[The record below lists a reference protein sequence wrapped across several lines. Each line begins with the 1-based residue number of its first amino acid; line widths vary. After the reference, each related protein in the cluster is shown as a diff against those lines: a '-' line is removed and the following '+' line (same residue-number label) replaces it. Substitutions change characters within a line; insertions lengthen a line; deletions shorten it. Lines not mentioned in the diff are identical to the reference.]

1 MDDWLELAWRPF
13 AFRLPR
19 PLVTAQGALLE
30 KRGWLLRLQAA
41 DGRLGWGEAA
51 PLEPQAPG
59 AGAIQPKVSQGQSAQ
74 DQGHQGQDSQKQGP
88 RSQDAAAQAPSGL
101 GPTAFPA
108 DGQPGDRR
116 AAPGS
121 QAPATGLATTARQ
134 FPAPGLPTAPLTSPD
149 GFEACATAI
158 AALGPRLERRVLEQ
172 ALPQLPGPLA
182 FALGLALADLDGLG
196 SPAQGGWLAAPPSA
210 ELLPAGAAALTA
222 LDALLQERP
231 LGQAASPSPGGDA
244 QVPAT
249 EPPGQGIPPLTV
261 KWKVAAGADAEERAV
276 LEQLLARLPAGWKLR
291 LDANGGW
298 DRPTAQAWAERL
310 AGDPRLDWLEQ
321 PLAVA
326 DPAGLER
333 LAALVPVA
341 LDESLRADP
350 ALAQRWSGWQVRRP
364 ASEGDPR
371 PLLAALQAGTPNLC
385 LSTAFETGIGRR
397 LLAHLAAL
405 QAQGP
410 TPTAPGLAPGW
421 RPQGEL
427 FAADPERVWGAVGLF
442 GWGDLGLGI

>member
-1 MDDWLELAWRPF
+1 MDDGLELVWRPF

-19 PLVTAQGALLE
+19 QLVTAQGALVE

-51 PLEPQAPG
+51 PLEPQALG
-59 AGAIQPKVSQGQSAQ
+59 AGVSQPPGSQGQSPR
-74 DQGHQGQDSQKQGP
+74 DQGPQVLGTLGQE
-88 RSQDAAAQAPSGL
+88 ATAQ
-101 GPTAFPA
+101 
-108 DGQPGDRR
+108 
-116 AAPGS
+116 GS
-121 QAPATGLATTARQ
+121 QPQTPQGH
-134 FPAPGLPTAPLTSPD
+134 G
-149 GFEACATAI
+149 ACAVAI

-172 ALPQLPGPLA
+172 ALPQLPAPLA
-182 FALGLALADLDGLG
+182 FALGLALAELDGLG
-196 SPAQGGWLAAPPSA
+196 SPAQGGWLDAPPSA
-210 ELLPAGAAALTA
+210 ELLPAGSTALTA
-222 LDALLQERP
+222 LDALLQGRP
-231 LGQAASPSPGGDA
+231 LGQAASPSLAADA
-244 QVPAT
+244 LVMAA
-249 EPPGQGIPPLTV
+249 EPLGQGTPPLTV

-276 LEQLLARLPAGWKLR
+276 LEQLLARLPAGWTLR

-321 PLAVA
+321 PLSVA
-326 DPAGLER
+326 DPEGLER

-341 LDESLRADP
+341 LDESLMADP

-410 TPTAPGLAPGW
+410 TPSAPGLAPGW
-421 RPQGEL
+421 RPQGAL
-427 FAADPERVWGAVGLF
+427 FAADPERVWAAVG
-442 GWGDLGLGI
+442 

>member
-1 MDDWLELAWRPF
+1 MDDGLELAWRPF

-19 PLVTAQGALLE
+19 QLVTAQGALVE

-51 PLEPQAPG
+51 PLEPQALG
-59 AGAIQPKVSQGQSAQ
+59 AGATQPPGPQGQGSRV
-74 DQGHQGQDSQKQGP
+74 QGHQDLGSLGQE
-88 RSQDAAAQAPSGL
+88 ATAQ
-101 GPTAFPA
+101 
-108 DGQPGDRR
+108 
-116 AAPGS
+116 GS
-121 QAPATGLATTARQ
+121 QPKDPQGH
-134 FPAPGLPTAPLTSPD
+134 G
-149 GFEACATAI
+149 ACAAAI

-172 ALPQLPGPLA
+172 ALPQLPRPLA
-182 FALGLALADLDGLG
+182 FALGLALAELDGLG
-196 SPAQGGWLAAPPSA
+196 SPAQGGWLDAPPSA

-222 LDALLQERP
+222 LDALLQGRP
-231 LGQAASPSPGGDA
+231 LGQAASPSPAPDA
-244 QVPAT
+244 PVMAA
-249 EPPGQGIPPLTV
+249 EPPGQGTPPLTV

-276 LEQLLARLPAGWKLR
+276 LEQLLARLPAGWTLR

-321 PLAVA
+321 PLSVA
-326 DPAGLER
+326 DPEGLER

-410 TPTAPGLAPGW
+410 TPSAPGLAPGW

-427 FAADPERVWGAVGLF
+427 FAADPERVWGAVG
-442 GWGDLGLGI
+442 

>member
-1 MDDWLELAWRPF
+1 MDDGLELAWRPF

-19 PLVTAQGALLE
+19 QLVTAQGALVE

-51 PLEPQAPG
+51 PLEPQALG
-59 AGAIQPKVSQGQSAQ
+59 AGPTQPPGSQGQGSR
-74 DQGHQGQDSQKQGP
+74 DQGHQGQDSQRQGP
-88 RSQDAAAQAPSGL
+88 LSQDAAAQAPFGL
-101 GPTAFPA
+101 RPTALPA

-116 AAPGS
+116 GAPSSQARATGLPTTERQLPAPGS
-121 QAPATGLATTARQ
+121 
-134 FPAPGLPTAPLTSPD
+134 PTAFLTSPD
-149 GFEACATAI
+149 GFEACAAAI
-158 AALGPRLERRVLEQ
+158 TDLGPRLERRVLEQ
-172 ALPQLPGPLA
+172 ALPQLPRPLA
-182 FALGLALADLDGLG
+182 FALGLALAELDGLG

-222 LDALLQERP
+222 LEALLQKRP
-231 LGQAASPSPGGDA
+231 PGQAASLSAAADIQGSA
-244 QVPAT
+244 A
-249 EPPGQGIPPLTV
+249 EPLRQPIAPITL

-276 LEQLLARLPAGWKLR
+276 LEQLLARLPAGWTLR

-298 DRPTAQAWAERL
+298 DRATAQAWAERL

-321 PLAVA
+321 PLSVA
-326 DPAGLER
+326 DPEGLEW

-341 LDESLRADP
+341 LDESLMADP

-385 LSTAFETGIGRR
+385 LSTALETGIGRR

-427 FAADPERVWGAVGLF
+427 FAADPERVWRAVG
-442 GWGDLGLGI
+442 

>member
-19 PLVTAQGALLE
+19 QLVTAQGALVE

-51 PLEPQAPG
+51 PLEPQTPG
-59 AGAIQPKVSQGQSAQ
+59 AGVSQPKGSQGQGSRV
-74 DQGHQGQDSQKQGP
+74 QGHQGQDSQRQGP
-88 RSQDAAAQAPSGL
+88 RSQDAAAQAPFGL
-101 GPTAFPA
+101 RPTAVPA
-108 DGQPGDRR
+108 NGQPGDRR
-116 AAPGS
+116 GPPDS
-121 QAPATGLATTARQ
+121 QAPATGLPTTERQ
-134 FPAPGLPTAPLTSPD
+134 LPAPGSPTEFLISPD
-149 GFEACATAI
+149 GFEACA
-158 AALGPRLERRVLEQ
+158 AAMTDLGPRLERRVLEQ
-172 ALPQLPGPLA
+172 ALPQLPRPLA
-182 FALGLALADLDGLG
+182 FALGLALAELDGLG
-196 SPAQGGWLAAPPSA
+196 SPAQGGWLEAPPSA

-222 LDALLQERP
+222 LDALVQGRP
-231 LGQAASPSPGGDA
+231 RGQAASPSLAADA
-244 QVPAT
+244 LVMAA
-249 EPPGQGIPPLTV
+249 EPLGQGTPPLTV

-276 LEQLLARLPAGWKLR
+276 LEQLLARLPAGWTLR

-298 DRPTAQAWAERL
+298 DRATAQAWAERL
-310 AGDPRLDWLEQ
+310 AGDPRLNWLEQ
-321 PLAVA
+321 PLAAA
-326 DPAGLER
+326 DPEGLER

-341 LDESLRADP
+341 LDESLLADP

-427 FAADPERVWGAVGLF
+427 FAADPERVWGAVG
-442 GWGDLGLGI
+442 

>member
-1 MDDWLELAWRPF
+1 MDDGLELAWRPF
-13 AFRLPR
+13 AFRLPIQ
-19 PLVTAQGALLE
+19 LVTAHGALAQ

-59 AGAIQPKVSQGQSAQ
+59 AGVSQPKGSQGQSPR
-74 DQGHQGQDSQKQGP
+74 DQGPQVLRTLGQE
-88 RSQDAAAQAPSGL
+88 ATAQ
-101 GPTAFPA
+101 
-108 DGQPGDRR
+108 
-116 AAPGS
+116 GS
-121 QAPATGLATTARQ
+121 QPKDPQGH
-134 FPAPGLPTAPLTSPD
+134 G
-149 GFEACATAI
+149 ACAAAI

-172 ALPQLPGPLA
+172 ALPQLPRPLA
-182 FALGLALADLDGLG
+182 FALGLALAELDGLG
-196 SPAQGGWLAAPPSA
+196 SPAQGGWLEAPPSA

-222 LDALLQERP
+222 LDALVQGRP
-231 LGQAASPSPGGDA
+231 RGQAASPSLAADA
-244 QVPAT
+244 LVMAA
-249 EPPGQGIPPLTV
+249 EPLGQGTPPLTV

-276 LEQLLARLPAGWKLR
+276 LEELLARLPAGWKLR

-310 AGDPRLDWLEQ
+310 AGDPRLNWLEQ
-321 PLAVA
+321 PLAAA
-326 DPAGLER
+326 DPEGLER

-371 PLLAALQAGTPNLC
+371 PLLAALQAGPPNLC

-427 FAADPERVWGAVGLF
+427 FAADPERVWEAVG
-442 GWGDLGLGI
+442 

>member
-19 PLVTAQGALLE
+19 QLVTAHGALAQ
-30 KRGWLLRLQAA
+30 KRGWLLRLQDA
-41 DGRLGWGEAA
+41 DRRLGWGEAA
-51 PLEPQAPG
+51 PLEPQDP
-59 AGAIQPKVSQGQSAQ
+59 
-74 DQGHQGQDSQKQGP
+74 QGH
-88 RSQDAAAQAPSGL
+88 A
-101 GPTAFPA
+101 
-108 DGQPGDRR
+108 
-116 AAPGS
+116 
-121 QAPATGLATTARQ
+121 
-134 FPAPGLPTAPLTSPD
+134 
-149 GFEACATAI
+149 ACAAAI
-158 AALGPRLERRVLEQ
+158 AALGPRLERQQLEQ

-182 FALGLALADLDGLG
+182 FALGLALAELDGLG

-222 LDALLQERP
+222 LDALLQKRP
-231 LGQAASPSPGGDA
+231 PCQG
-244 QVPAT
+244 T
-249 EPPGQGIPPLTV
+249 PPFTV

-276 LEQLLARLPAGWKLR
+276 LEQLLARLPAGCKLR

-310 AGDPRLDWLEQ
+310 AADPRLDWLEQ

-326 DPAGLER
+326 DPEGLER

-350 ALAQRWSGWQVRRP
+350 ALAQRWRGWQVRRP

-371 PLLAALQAGTPNLC
+371 PLLASLQAGTPNIC

-397 LLAHLAAL
+397 LVAHLAAL

-421 RPQGEL
+421 RPLGEL
-427 FAADPERVWGAVGLF
+427 FAAEPEQVWGAVG
-442 GWGDLGLGI
+442 

>member
-1 MDDWLELAWRPF
+1 MDDWIELSWRPF

-19 PLVTAQGALLE
+19 QLVTAHGALAQ
-30 KRGWLLRLQAA
+30 KRGWLLRLQGA

-51 PLEPQAPG
+51 PLEPQDP
-59 AGAIQPKVSQGQSAQ
+59 
-74 DQGHQGQDSQKQGP
+74 QGHG
-88 RSQDAAAQAPSGL
+88 
-101 GPTAFPA
+101 
-108 DGQPGDRR
+108 
-116 AAPGS
+116 
-121 QAPATGLATTARQ
+121 
-134 FPAPGLPTAPLTSPD
+134 
-149 GFEACATAI
+149 ACAAAI
-158 AALGPRLERRVLEQ
+158 AALGPRLERQMLEQ

-182 FALGLALADLDGLG
+182 FALGLALAELDGLG
-196 SPAQGGWLAAPPSA
+196 SPAQGGWLEAPPSA

-231 LGQAASPSPGGDA
+231 LGQAASPAPSGLHQTTAAELPSQG
-244 QVPAT
+244 T
-249 EPPGQGIPPLTV
+249 PPFTV

-276 LEQLLARLPAGWKLR
+276 LEQLLARLPAGYKLR

-298 DRPTAQAWAERL
+298 DRATAQAWAERL

-326 DPAGLER
+326 DPEGLER
-333 LAALVPVA
+333 LAARVPVA
-341 LDESLRADP
+341 LDESLMADP

-364 ASEGDPR
+364 ACEGDPR

-385 LSTAFETGIGRR
+385 LSTALETGIGRR
-397 LLAHLAAL
+397 LVAHLAAL
-405 QAQGP
+405 QVQGP

-427 FAADPERVWGAVGLF
+427 FAADPERVWGAVE
-442 GWGDLGLGI
+442 

>member
-1 MDDWLELAWRPF
+1 MDDMLELAWRPF

-19 PLVTAQGALLE
+19 QLVTAHGALAQ
-30 KRGWLLRLQAA
+30 KRGWLLRLQGA

-51 PLEPQAPG
+51 PLEPQDP
-59 AGAIQPKVSQGQSAQ
+59 
-74 DQGHQGQDSQKQGP
+74 QGHG
-88 RSQDAAAQAPSGL
+88 
-101 GPTAFPA
+101 
-108 DGQPGDRR
+108 
-116 AAPGS
+116 
-121 QAPATGLATTARQ
+121 
-134 FPAPGLPTAPLTSPD
+134 
-149 GFEACATAI
+149 ACAAAI

-172 ALPQLPGPLA
+172 ALPELPGPLA
-182 FALGLALADLDGLG
+182 FALGLALAELDGLG
-196 SPAQGGWLAAPPSA
+196 SPAQGGWLDAPPSA
-210 ELLPAGAAALTA
+210 ELLPAGAAALMA
-222 LDALLQERP
+222 LDALLQKRP
-231 LGQAASPSPGGDA
+231 PSQG
-244 QVPAT
+244 T
-249 EPPGQGIPPLTV
+249 PPFTV

-298 DRPTAQAWAERL
+298 DRPTAFSWAERL
-310 AGDPRLDWLEQ
+310 AGDPRLNWLEQ
-321 PLAVA
+321 PLSVA
-326 DPAGLER
+326 DPEGLQR

-341 LDESLRADP
+341 LDESLMADP

-371 PLLAALQAGTPNLC
+371 PLLAALQAGTPNLG

-427 FAADPERVWGAVGLF
+427 FAADPEQVWAAVG
-442 GWGDLGLGI
+442 

>member
-1 MDDWLELAWRPF
+1 
-13 AFRLPR
+13 
-19 PLVTAQGALLE
+19 
-30 KRGWLLRLQAA
+30 
-41 DGRLGWGEAA
+41 
-51 PLEPQAPG
+51 
-59 AGAIQPKVSQGQSAQ
+59 
-74 DQGHQGQDSQKQGP
+74 
-88 RSQDAAAQAPSGL
+88 
-101 GPTAFPA
+101 
-108 DGQPGDRR
+108 
-116 AAPGS
+116 
-121 QAPATGLATTARQ
+121 
-134 FPAPGLPTAPLTSPD
+134 
-149 GFEACATAI
+149 
-158 AALGPRLERRVLEQ
+158 
-172 ALPQLPGPLA
+172 
-182 FALGLALADLDGLG
+182 
-196 SPAQGGWLAAPPSA
+196 
-210 ELLPAGAAALTA
+210 
-222 LDALLQERP
+222 
-231 LGQAASPSPGGDA
+231 
-244 QVPAT
+244 
-249 EPPGQGIPPLTV
+249 V

-298 DRPTAQAWAERL
+298 DRPTAFSWAERL

-321 PLAVA
+321 PLSVA
-326 DPAGLER
+326 DPEGLQR

-427 FAADPERVWGAVGLF
+427 FAADPERVWGAVG
-442 GWGDLGLGI
+442 

>member
-1 MDDWLELAWRPF
+1 MDAMLELAWRPF
-13 AFRLPR
+13 VFRLPR
-19 PLVTAQGALLE
+19 QLVTAQGALAQ

-51 PLEPQAPG
+51 PLEPQDPR
-59 AGAIQPKVSQGQSAQ
+59 
-74 DQGHQGQDSQKQGP
+74 GHG
-88 RSQDAAAQAPSGL
+88 
-101 GPTAFPA
+101 
-108 DGQPGDRR
+108 
-116 AAPGS
+116 
-121 QAPATGLATTARQ
+121 
-134 FPAPGLPTAPLTSPD
+134 
-149 GFEACATAI
+149 ACAAAI
-158 AALGPRLERRVLEQ
+158 AALGPRLERQHLEQ

-182 FALGLALADLDGLG
+182 FAFGLALAELEGLG

-222 LDALLQERP
+222 LDALLQKRP
-231 LGQAASPSPGGDA
+231 PCQG
-244 QVPAT
+244 T
-249 EPPGQGIPPLTV
+249 PPFTV

-276 LEQLLARLPAGWKLR
+276 LEQLLARLPAGCKLR

-298 DRPTAQAWAERL
+298 DRATAQAWAERL
-310 AGDPRLDWLEQ
+310 AAGPRLDWLEQ
-321 PLAVA
+321 PLSVA
-326 DPAGLER
+326 DPQGLER

-341 LDESLRADP
+341 LDESLMADP

-371 PLLAALQAGTPNLC
+371 PLLASLQSGTPNLC

-397 LLAHLAAL
+397 LVAHLAAL

-427 FAADPERVWGAVGLF
+427 FAADPERVWGSHSF
-442 GWGDLGLGI
+442 N

>member
-1 MDDWLELAWRPF
+1 
-13 AFRLPR
+13 
-19 PLVTAQGALLE
+19 
-30 KRGWLLRLQAA
+30 
-41 DGRLGWGEAA
+41 
-51 PLEPQAPG
+51 
-59 AGAIQPKVSQGQSAQ
+59 
-74 DQGHQGQDSQKQGP
+74 
-88 RSQDAAAQAPSGL
+88 
-101 GPTAFPA
+101 
-108 DGQPGDRR
+108 
-116 AAPGS
+116 
-121 QAPATGLATTARQ
+121 
-134 FPAPGLPTAPLTSPD
+134 
-149 GFEACATAI
+149 
-158 AALGPRLERRVLEQ
+158 LEQ

-182 FALGLALADLDGLG
+182 FALGLALAELEGLG

-222 LDALLQERP
+222 LDALLQKRP
-231 LGQAASPSPGGDA
+231 PS
-244 QVPAT
+244 
-249 EPPGQGIPPLTV
+249 QGIAPFTV

-276 LEQLLARLPAGWKLR
+276 LEQLLARLPAGCKLR

-298 DRPTAQAWAERL
+298 DRATAQAWAERL
-310 AGDPRLDWLEQ
+310 AAGPRLDWLEQ

-326 DPAGLER
+326 DPQGLER

-350 ALAQRWSGWQVRRP
+350 ALAQRWRGWQVRRP

-371 PLLAALQAGTPNLC
+371 PLLASLQAGTPNLC

-427 FAADPERVWGAVGLF
+427 FAADPERVWRAVG
-442 GWGDLGLGI
+442 